1 MVLRGREFRGRI
13 RQQVHKG
20 VTSAMP
26 RKKYVVDLT
35 AAERTTL
42 EQLLQRGKSSARKL
56 TRARILL
63 QADDGLTDEEIAT
76 ALEVGVATVERTRQR
91 FVAANLEALN
101 EHPRLGGQ
109 RKLTGKQEAHLIA
122 VACTPAPG
130 GQARWTLQ
138 LFAERVMA
146 LGFVESS
153 ARETVRQ
160 VLKKTRSSPGGTN
173 SGACQRGAGSLS
185 PLWKTVSICMPSPM
199 IAS

>member
-1 MVLRGREFRGRI
+1 
-13 RQQVHKG
+13 
-20 VTSAMP
+20 MP
-26 RKKYVVDLT
+26 KKKYVVDLT
-35 AAERTTL
+35 LGERTTL

-101 EHPRLGGQ
+101 EHPRPGGQ
-109 RKLTGKQEAHLIA
+109 RKLNGKQEAHLIA

-138 LFAERVMA
+138 LLAERVVE
-146 LGFVESS
+146 LGFVESI

-173 SGACQRGAGSLS
+173 SGACQR
-185 PLWKTVSICMPSPM
+185 
-199 IAS
+199 